1 MFKPYKIAYQLQH
14 VKVREAKRF
23 GLLRESVAHLLSEAA
38 RTIPH
43 AAMIIQIDVTPLVE
57 YAKDSESDLAA
68 VPGESR
74 EQRLFRRAIRKNFS
88 AFFLKAYAHSLHHV
102 PCLNGFLDY
111 RPLAHGGTLYH
122 AEDINLSFTVST
134 PTGVVRPI
142 IRNPHHKDLETVAQ
156 EMRVLTRKARRTN
169 QDELYHKAA
178 KVLIRTALR
187 EFDLSGLYTLL
198 VYLRARFL
206 TGIAKDPETDK
217 VPEKDKLQPED
228 ILGATCT
235 LANIGMMLPGVQTV
249 TVIIPPEVF
258 FLGIGD
264 LHEAPLVIDG
274 KIVVRSVMSIMC
286 NMDHRAFDAGEGFP
300 FYENFVRYIHN
311 PALIYDWKPGDQI

>member
-1 MFKPYKIAYQLQH
+1 MFKPFKIAYQLQH
-14 VKVREAKRF
+14 VKVRQAKRF

-43 AAMIIQIDVTPLVE
+43 AAMIMQVDVTPLVE
-57 YAKDSESDLAA
+57 YAKDSESELAE
-68 VPGESR
+68 VSGESQ
-74 EQRLFRRAIRKNFS
+74 EKRLFRRALRKNFS
-88 AFFLKAYAHSLHHV
+88 AFFFKAFAHTLYHV
-102 PCLNGFLDY
+102 PALNGFLDY
-111 RPLAHGGTLYH
+111 RPLTHGGTLYH

-134 PTGVVRPI
+134 PSGVVRPI
-142 IRNPHHKDLETVAQ
+142 LRNAHQKDLETVAQ
-156 EMRVLTRKARRTN
+156 EMRILTRKARRTN
-169 QDELYHKAA
+169 QDDLYHKAA
-178 KVLIRTALR
+178 KVMIRTALR
-187 EFDLSGLYTLL
+187 EFDLSGLYALL

-206 TGIAKDPETDK
+206 TGIAKDPENDK

-235 LANIGMMLPGVQTV
+235 MANIGMMLPGVQTV

-264 LHEAPLVIDG
+264 LHMAPLVVDG
-274 KIVVRSVMSIMC
+274 QIVPRSVMSIMA

-300 FYENFVRYIHN
+300 FYENLARYINN
-311 PALIYDWKPGDQI
+311 PALIYEWKPGDQI